1 MRNILYYLD
10 RKWHKSSPTAQFPYL
25 SLSKTCSPIEC
36 RHAGFAPRPNI
47 LCENLGF
54 RASILQGQLRVL
66 AFAVQYLL
74 LPCSICFCREV
85 FASAVS
91 FCFCRE
97 VFAFAVK
104 YLLLAWVFAFAVKYL
119 LLPWVFAFAVRY
131 LLLPWVFGFAVRYLL
146 LPWRIWFCREVFC
159 FCREVFGFAVRYFV
173 FAVRVLVLPWQLW
186 ATVNYAY
193 AFSQSETEK

>member
-1 MRNILYYLD
+1 MRNILYYHD
-10 RKWHKSSPTAQFPYL
+10 RQWHKSSPTAQFPYR

-54 RASILQGQLRVL
+54 QASILQGQLRILTFAVSFCFCRAVF

-74 LPCSICFCREV
+74 LP
-85 FASAVS
+85 
-91 FCFCRE
+91 
-97 VFAFAVK
+97 
-104 YLLLAWVFAFAVKYL
+104 WVFAFAVKYL
-119 LLPWVFAFAVRY
+119 LLPWVFAFA
-131 LLLPWVFGFAVRYLL
+131 LRYLL

-173 FAVRVLVLPWQLW
+173 FTVRFLVLPWGFCFCREGFGFAL
-186 ATVNYAY
+186 TVVGHR
-193 AFSQSETEK
+193 ELCVCL

>member
-10 RKWHKSSPTAQFPYL
+10 RKWHKSSSTAQFPYR
-25 SLSKTCSPIEC
+25 SLSKTCSLIEC

-54 RASILQGQLRVL
+54 QASILQGQLRVF
-66 AFAVQYLL
+66 AF
-74 LPCSICFCREV
+74 
-85 FASAVS
+85 AVS

-97 VFAFAVK
+97 VFA
-104 YLLLAWVFAFAVKYL
+104 
-119 LLPWVFAFAVRY
+119 
-131 LLLPWVFGFAVRYLL
+131 FAVRYLL

-159 FCREVFGFAVRYFV
+159 FCREVFVFAVRYFVFAVRFLVLPWGFCFCREVFV

-186 ATVNYAY
+186 ATVWNQPLHWNQVSMRNY
-193 AFSQSETEK
+193 